1 MARTLEDRQHIDTI
15 VIGGGQTGL
24 TVGHELAK
32 RGRDF
37 VILDASERVGDGW
50 RKRWDSLLVF
60 TPARYNGLPGMKFP
74 AKGDTFVGKDAVA
87 DFLESYANAQD
98 LPVYL
103 NRRVTRLAHDG
114 DRYTIEVDGMTLYS
128 ETVVVAMADYQ
139 VPKIPAFA
147 PDLDYNIVQLHSG
160 KYRNPAQLIEGPVLV
175 VGMGNSGADI
185 GLEVAKTHETYIAGK
200 ESSHIPFRIE
210 PWFGRNVMVRLVRF
224 MMVNVLNTS
233 TPIGRKVR
241 PKFLSEAAPLVR
253 VKPKDLEAVAE
264 RVGRVVGVDHGKPVL
279 DDGRVL
285 DVANVI
291 WCTGFGAGFSWIDL
305 PVFDGTG
312 HVRHVRGVVPEQPG
326 LYFCGLNFLHSVW
339 SETLTGVVRDARHV
353 VDHLVNT
360 ERRVLVD
367 AATSDSPTSG

>member
-1 MARTLEDRQHIDTI
+1 MPRTLEDGQHIDTI

-24 TVGHELAK
+24 TVGHELA
-32 RGRDF
+32 RHGRDF
-37 VILDASERVGDGW
+37 VILDASERIGDGW

-74 AKGDTFVGKDAVA
+74 AKGDTFVGKDAIA
-87 DFLESYANAQD
+87 DFLEEYAHAQD
-98 LPVYL
+98 LPVHL
-103 NRRVTRLAHDG
+103 DQRVTRLGHDG
-114 DRYTIEVDGMTLYS
+114 ERYVVELDGLTLYADN
-128 ETVVVAMADYQ
+128 VVVAMADYQ

-160 KYRNPAQLIEGPVLV
+160 KYRNVSQLQAGSVLV

-185 GLEVAKTHETYIAGK
+185 GLEVAQTHQTYIAGK

-224 MMVNVLNTS
+224 MMVDVLNTS

-241 PKFLSEAAPLVR
+241 PKFLTEAAPLVR
-253 VKPKDLEAVAE
+253 VKPKDLEAAAE
-264 RVGRVVGVDHGKPVL
+264 RVGRVVGVVQGKPKL

-305 PVFDGTG
+305 PVFDETG
-312 HVRHVRGVVPEQPG
+312 HVRHTRGVVPEQPG

-339 SETLTGVVRDARHV
+339 SETLTGVVRDARYV
-353 VDHLVNT
+353 ADHLVDR
-360 ERRVLVD
+360 ERQPLPVPKN
-367 AATSDSPTSG
+367 ATA